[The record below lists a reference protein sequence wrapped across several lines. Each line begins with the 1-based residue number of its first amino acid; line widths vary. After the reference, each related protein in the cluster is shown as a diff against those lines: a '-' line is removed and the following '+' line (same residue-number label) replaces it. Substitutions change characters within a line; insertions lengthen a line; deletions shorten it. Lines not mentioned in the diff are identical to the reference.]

1 MATQTRSSVA
11 ERPLN
16 VVLRPHSPAAA
27 AYRSA
32 VLAPGFEPQ
41 PGLALRYLGGRTIP
55 RLTFTNV
62 YLGSW
67 RAGERDQLDH
77 ALASAMADPHLN
89 NVLAQYFKGT
99 TVSSAFAGSRTH
111 AGAVPTRVYKDTV
124 EAIVTGLDQGGAL
137 AAFDLRST
145 VVCLLLPEGAVL
157 VDGSSHGGH
166 AEHGIEGDEAV
177 DSKHGL
183 GGYHGSVHV
192 VRNGRLKEA
201 VYYAVSVYSEGTNG
215 IVAFPN
221 PWQNVCATLY
231 HELSEARTDPDVE
244 DAIRAGSTPDGERLL
259 GWYSSRGGEI
269 GDIPMS
275 EAGADL
281 SLVMKEVPLA
291 DGSGTVPIQ
300 LMWSNA
306 VGGPEGPIVQPHRV
320 ATAAA

>member
-1 MATQTRSSVA
+1 MATQTRSSVS
-11 ERPLN
+11 EQPLN
-16 VVLRPHSPAAA
+16 VVLRPHSPAEA
-27 AYRSA
+27 AYRST

-41 PGLALRYLGGRTIP
+41 PGLDLRYLGGRTIA
-55 RLTFTNV
+55 RLTFMNV

-67 RAGERDQLDH
+67 DTAERNQLDH
-77 ALASAMADPHLN
+77 ALAAAMADPHLN

-99 TVSSAFAGSRTH
+99 TVTSTFAGSRAH
-111 AGAVPTRVYKDTV
+111 AGPVAARVYKDTV
-124 EAIVTGLDQGGAL
+124 EAIVTGLDQGGVL
-137 AAFDLRST
+137 AGNNLGST

-166 AEHGIEGDEAV
+166 AEHGVDGDEAV

-192 VRNGRLKEA
+192 VRSSRLRET

-215 IVAFPN
+215 IVAFPQ
-221 PWQNVCATLY
+221 PWQSVCATLY
-231 HELSEARTDPDVE
+231 HELCEARTDPDVE
-244 DAIRAGSTPDGERLL
+244 DAIRAGATPAGERLL

-281 SLVMKEVPLA
+281 SLVMREVPLA
-291 DGSGTVPIQ
+291 DGSGSVPIQ

-306 VGGPEGPIVQPHRV
+306 AGGPEGPIAQPHR
-320 ATAAA
+320 TAAAA